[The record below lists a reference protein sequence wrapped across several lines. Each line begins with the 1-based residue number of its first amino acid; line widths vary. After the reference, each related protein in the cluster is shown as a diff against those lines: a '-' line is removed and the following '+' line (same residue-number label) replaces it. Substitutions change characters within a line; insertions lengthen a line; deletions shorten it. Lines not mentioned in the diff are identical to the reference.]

1 VSESWVSADTEAKE
15 RDFHGVFWTHVTM
28 CKGIVPRSSRLP
40 YLYVDLYAG
49 RGNLEFGGRQFV
61 GSPLIARDILAGTGM
76 PYLAVHYE
84 RDAGE
89 AALLAEALWVPTS
102 LLDTVTAEN
111 APIFVE
117 PCQTGFLGWLDKNGH
132 QPDRYGLVYADP
144 IRDEIPHDLL
154 NAAARL
160 MPNVDLLSYV
170 SANQYKRRR
179 GADERLNGANA
190 TRPFLLDHIKAVKKR
205 VVLIR
210 EPLGKWE
217 FTFVLWT
224 NWDGYPVWEKRGFYR
239 LDCPRGQAVLDRLN
253 LSKRKRHARD
263 NTPLWSDDVP

>member
-1 VSESWVSADTEAKE
+1 VSDSWISPDTEAKE
-15 RDFHGVFWTHVTM
+15 RDFHGVLWTHATM
-28 CKGIVPRSSRLP
+28 CKSIIGRRSTRP

-49 RGNLEFGGRQFV
+49 PGNLEFRGRQFA
-61 GSPLIARDILAGTGM
+61 GSPLVARDVLAETGM

-84 RDAGE
+84 RDPAV
-89 AALLAEALWVPTS
+89 AARLAEALWVPTS
-102 LLDTVTAEN
+102 LLDAVTAEN
-111 APIFVE
+111 APVYVE
-117 PCQTGFLGWLDKNGH
+117 PCQAGFPRWLDENGR

-154 NAAARL
+154 NAAARI
-160 MPNVDLLSYV
+160 MPKVDLLSYV

-179 GADERLNGANA
+179 GIDERLNGANA
-190 TRPFLLDHIKAVKKR
+190 TRPFLLDHIQAVKKR

-224 NWDGYPVWEKRGFYR
+224 DWDGYPAWEKRGFYR
-239 LDCPRGQAVLDRLN
+239 LDSPRGQAVLDRLN
-253 LSKRKRHARD
+253 LSKGKRHARD
-263 NTPLWSDDVP
+263 NTPLWSDDVA